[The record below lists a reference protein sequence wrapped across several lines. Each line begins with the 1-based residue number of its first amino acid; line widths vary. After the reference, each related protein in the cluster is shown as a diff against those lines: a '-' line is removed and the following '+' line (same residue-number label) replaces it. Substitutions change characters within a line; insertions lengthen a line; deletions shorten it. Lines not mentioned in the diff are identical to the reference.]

1 MEALN
6 MRSQWESRE
15 CTSRGLVGGLIL
27 LTLGTVFLLTNLGVL
42 HFAVVRTWWPL
53 VLIVIGIGWLFVGRG
68 LRRPY
73 NDFGPV

>member
-15 CTSRGLVGGLIL
+15 CAKGGFVGGLIL

-42 HFAVVRTWWPL
+42 NYAVVRTWWPL
-53 VLIVIGIGWLFVGRG
+53 LLIVIGIARLFVGRG
-68 LRRPY
+68 VSSVFTVRR
-73 NDFGPV
+73 